1 MTKKSYVKPNMEIM
15 AMPSESALL
24 AGSCESNAF
33 WKCPEPEEG
42 CDNAYWCDKG
52 DD

>member
-1 MTKKSYVKPNMEIM
+1 MAKKEYIKPEMEILDM
-15 AMPSESALL
+15 AHNTELL

-33 WKCPEPEEG
+33 WKCPEVEEG
-42 CDNAYWCDKG
+42 CDNAWWCDK

>member
-1 MTKKSYVKPNMEIM
+1 MKRAYVKPTMEIM
-15 AMPSESALL
+15 AMPSASALL

-42 CDNAYWCDKG
+42 CDNPYWCDKG

>member
-1 MTKKSYVKPNMEIM
+1 MKKKYVKPTMEIM

-33 WKCPEPEEG
+33 WKCPEPEEDCESAWSCHKWG
-42 CDNAYWCDKG
+42 ED
-52 DD
+52 